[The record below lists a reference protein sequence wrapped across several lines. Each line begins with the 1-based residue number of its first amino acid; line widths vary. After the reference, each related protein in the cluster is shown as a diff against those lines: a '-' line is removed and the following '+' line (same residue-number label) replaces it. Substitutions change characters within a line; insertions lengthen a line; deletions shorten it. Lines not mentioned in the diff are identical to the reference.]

1 MDPIFAVAIFV
12 LMMSCLG
19 FAAYKKAPQ
28 IKAFFTAHPFAL
40 KLLLW
45 GYIIFNACFSFPISS
60 QRFPLDFSKAYLLIA
75 SYGVIAI
82 SFAGIY
88 GVSKHFSVLAQTFI
102 FCKNPVFV
110 IGLKTASTQADRFR
124 LQYCFHSDLLG
135 LHAAGLIEF
144 LRARVKAPHIESHIV
159 AAGLSC
165 KALHIFI
172 KP

>member
-45 GYIIFNACFSFPISS
+45 GYIVFNACFSFPISS
-60 QRFPLDFSKAYLLIA
+60 SRFPLDFSKAYLLLS
-75 SYGVIAI
+75 SYGVIAL

-88 GVSKHFSVLAQTFI
+88 GIKRHFTVWLQTFT
-102 FCKNPVFV
+102 FCVL
-110 IGLKTASTQADRFR
+110 GLICRYFLEYGEVSNSYNFTLFNIILYLLAMPIYTALA
-124 LQYCFHSDLLG
+124 YDLLVRK
-135 LHAAGLIEF
+135 L
-144 LRARVKAPHIESHIV
+144 K
-159 AAGLSC
+159 
-165 KALHIFI
+165 K
-172 KP
+172 KD